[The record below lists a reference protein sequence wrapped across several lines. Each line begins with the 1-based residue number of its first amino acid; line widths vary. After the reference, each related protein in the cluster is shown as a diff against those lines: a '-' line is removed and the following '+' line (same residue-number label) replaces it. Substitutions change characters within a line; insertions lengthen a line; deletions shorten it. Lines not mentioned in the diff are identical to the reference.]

1 MTEKE
6 KMLNGLMYDT
16 SDSELAKRRELAHE
30 LCRQYNALPESEKE
44 RRAAI
49 LKELLPHMDGTG
61 YIQGPILVDY
71 GDNMFVGKNFFANFN
86 FTVLDCGMVTI
97 GDNVMFGPNCTLVT
111 AMHPFVAEER
121 NYRIKEDGTPY
132 TVEYSKPVT
141 VGDDCWIASNV
152 TVIGGVR
159 IGKGC
164 VIGAGSVVT
173 RDIPDNSLAVG
184 NPCRVIRKITEKDKL
199 LKNSGVKRG

>member
-16 SDSELAKRRELAHE
+16 SDSELTKRRELAHE

-97 GDNVMFGPNCTLVT
+97 GNNVMFGPNCTLVT

>member
-97 GDNVMFGPNCTLVT
+97 GNNVMFGPNCTLVT

>member
-16 SDSELAKRRELAHE
+16 SDSELTKRRELAHE